1 MPQQF
6 VWQVLLPS
14 LFRVCLEMFIVK
26 PRAFGCNLDSN
37 DFDWQFDFFPTEAF
51 MNLCGNMK
59 NV

>member
-1 MPQQF
+1 
-6 VWQVLLPS
+6 
-14 LFRVCLEMFIVK
+14 MFIVK